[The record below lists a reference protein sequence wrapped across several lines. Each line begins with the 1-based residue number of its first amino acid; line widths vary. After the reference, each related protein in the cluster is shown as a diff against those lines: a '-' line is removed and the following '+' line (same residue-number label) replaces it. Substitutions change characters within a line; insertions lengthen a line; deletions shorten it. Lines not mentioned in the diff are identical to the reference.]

1 MSLTSKKAPNWQ
13 RSAIH
18 SAIALAFTNVVFVAP
33 SAAIQDCTPTSSIS
47 TALTATQRPCN
58 NDTVTVTSTGSV
70 KVEGSGDVSQ
80 PFSIEALMGALP
92 TRGRFRQ

>member
-33 SAAIQDCTPTSSIS
+33 SAAIQDCI
-47 TALTATQRPCN
+47 ANVQYFHGADCN
-58 NDTVTVTSTGSV
+58 AKAV
-70 KVEGSGDVSQ
+70 Q
-80 PFSIEALMGALP
+80 
-92 TRGRFRQ
+92 